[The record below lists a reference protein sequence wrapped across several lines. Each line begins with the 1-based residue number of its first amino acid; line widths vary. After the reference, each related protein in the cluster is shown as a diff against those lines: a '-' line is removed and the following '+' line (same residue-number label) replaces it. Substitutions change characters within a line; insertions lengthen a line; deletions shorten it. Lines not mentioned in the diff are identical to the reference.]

1 MTEDVIIEKTA
12 KLIEK
17 IGHIVQRSCTV
28 DGIVAGYSPM
38 PDAGLDQAYVSAV
51 RALMF
56 VQEGEYT
63 TKDQLDTLQAE
74 ILSAAVLLHK
84 HCVENKV
91 GAFAQAMKRS
101 D

>member
-1 MTEDVIIEKTA
+1 MNEDVIIEKTA

-17 IGHIVQRSCTV
+17 ISHIVQRSCTV

-56 VQEGEYT
+56 VQEGEYK
-63 TKDQLDTLQAE
+63 TKGQLEALSAE
-74 ILSAAVLLHK
+74 LLAAAVLLHK